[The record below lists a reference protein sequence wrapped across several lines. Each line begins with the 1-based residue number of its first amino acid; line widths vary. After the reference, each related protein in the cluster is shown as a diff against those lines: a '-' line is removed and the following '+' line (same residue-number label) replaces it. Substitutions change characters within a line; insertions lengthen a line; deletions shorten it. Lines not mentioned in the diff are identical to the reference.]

1 MAFSFQYVNE
11 FSFKHKIK
19 RALWNVCYV
28 LLFRCTIPRL
38 KIFNR
43 WRNLLLRMW
52 GTKTYY
58 KTVFFPSTHI
68 WAPWNLS
75 TGCSVAIDKE
85 VDIYNMAPIN
95 IGHLVSISRRAF
107 LCTSTHD
114 IIDIK
119 RRLVYKPI
127 TIGNGVWIGAEAYVG
142 PGVTIGDGAIVVA
155 DGHLLAQLLGQG
167 ALGALHRHQVAF
179 AQGHVHAVGDGDGH
193 FTNSRHSKPLLLT
206 RRMPGPHRRRGQRE
220 QPCRS

>member
-75 TGCSVAIDKE
+75 TGSSVAIDKE
-85 VDIYNMAPIN
+85 VDVYNMAPIN

-127 TIGNGVWIGAEAYVG
+127 TIGNGEWIGAEAYIG
-142 PGVTIGDGAIVVA
+142 PGVTIGDGAVVA
-155 DGHLLAQLLGQG
+155 ARAVVTKDVPAWTVVGGNPAKVIKERQVEKEKWLEAFKQL
-167 ALGALHRHQVAF
+167 
-179 AQGHVHAVGDGDGH
+179 
-193 FTNSRHSKPLLLT
+193 
-206 RRMPGPHRRRGQRE
+206 E
-220 QPCRS
+220 QTFPIGV